1 MDRAPIRSFGSQTMM
16 VDLGDPLDFRD
27 VSLPLKSDVA
37 GRGERTIPGNG
48 FSRCQMLPTATTSF
62 VPVRTKKSVEDG
74 HQPIRDT
81 DSK

>member
-16 VDLGDPLDFRD
+16 VDLGDFRD

-81 DSK
+81 DGK